1 MLVQLL
7 LEGYSVHLL
16 HDDERMYGRG
26 MYGCEVGFGH
36 ACGRGAID
44 GYAYGSGSKTGRG
57 DHVMGIGGMGLGW
70 GEGLGNGSDPDEYL
84 LTVVRKYVVLE

>member
-7 LEGYSVHLL
+7 LENYSIHLL
-16 HDDERMYGRG
+16 HDDERMYGGGR
-26 MYGCEVGFGH
+26 YGWEVGFGH
-36 ACGRGAID
+36 ACGRGTID
-44 GYAYGSGSKTGRG
+44 GSDYGSGSKTGCG

-84 LTVVRKYVVLE
+84 RTVVRKYFVVA